1 MKSSFTVLCLL
12 LIGWLSS
19 CSPAVNVQEK
29 QGVNFSRFKTYDWAK
44 TEVKSTGDANPI
56 YKSSLADEMI
66 QNAIGQELSKRGIRR
81 VTGNARP
88 DFYVTYHLYVEN
100 AERTVSNPPA
110 PGYAYPY
117 AVSYRGGFLP
127 INYGYWYSP
136 AYFNTGYHT
145 EQYKEGTMI
154 VDIIDARSN
163 DLVWRGSVAD
173 PVNDPASFGKQFSE
187 SARDI
192 LEKFPAQK
200 S

>member
-1 MKSSFTVLCLL
+1 MKLSISTLCLL
-12 LIGWLSS
+12 LVGWLSS
-19 CSPAVNVQEK
+19 CSSVNVQEK
-29 QGVNFSRFKTYDWAK
+29 QGVNFSRFRPYDWAK
-44 TEVKSTGDANPI
+44 TDVKTTGDANPI

-66 QNAIGQELSKRGIRR
+66 QGAIAQELNTRGIRQ
-81 VTGNARP
+81 VSGNAKP
-88 DFYVTYHLYVEN
+88 DFYITYHLYVDD

-110 PGYAYPY
+110 AGFAYPY

-136 AYFNTGYHT
+136 AYFSTGYHT

-154 VDIIDARSN
+154 VDIIDASTN
-163 DLVWRGSVAD
+163 DLVWRGSIAD
-173 PVNDPASFGKQFSE
+173 PVNNPASFGKQFSE